1 MRAKKYA
8 NTKKPRATLRA
19 LQFKRNTMRES
30 RLNALN
36 LASLNAF
43 HAHTKA
49 NVLAINGGANRLK
62 VRAEGALIA
71 DVRM

>member
-8 NTKKPRATLRA
+8 NTKKPRALLRA
-19 LQFKRNTMRES
+19 LHLTRDS

-36 LASLNAF
+36 LACLNAF
-43 HAHTKA
+43 YAHTKA
-49 NVLAINGGANRLK
+49 NIFAINGGANRLK